1 MLVVCE
7 PAGPDFD
14 NATTVDP
21 KLAALD
27 TQCIHT
33 AAGGLGTVE
42 RRCHQDWL
50 MGYCGISQVGA
61 RYGIHVIEIS
71 IGYPFDV

>member
-1 MLVVCE
+1 MCE
-7 PAGPDFD
+7 AAGPDFD
-14 NATTVDP
+14 NVTTADP

-50 MGYCGISQVGA
+50 MGDCGISQVAA
-61 RYGIHVIEIS
+61 RCTYVNEML
-71 IGYPFDV
+71 IGLPFTFQN